1 MEQQHK
7 RRVRYKGTHPRTYS
21 EKYTPPAVHPRYQ
34 AVYQSLYKNET
45 EEKATSSFM
54 ARLVIAI
61 LLFGVFFLANQ
72 KGLEETETVANEIQQ
87 EFNGFVD
94 LEIFR

>member
-1 MEQQHK
+1 MTETEK
-7 RRVRYKGTHPRTYS
+7 RRIELLQQTRRTYS

-34 AVYQSLYKNET
+34 ALYHSLYKNET

-54 ARLVIAI
+54 GRLVIAI

-72 KGLEETETVANEIQQ
+72 KGLEETETVAKEIQQ
-87 EFNGFVD
+87 EFHGFVD